1 MSVYFVTSN
10 YSFSGAKVRLFLKNA
25 SIFDFLAFWRRNHP
39 SSSYS
44 SYLYTFKTN
53 PMETTEKKLF
63 LLDAYALIYRA
74 FFAMSKNPR
83 LNSKGVNTSAVMG
96 FLNSLYEILQKEKP
110 SHIGVA
116 FDVAGTAQR
125 QAEYSEY
132 KANREKMPDDLR
144 DAIPYIIRL
153 IEGFNIPV
161 YGVEG
166 YEADDVIGTLAKKAE
181 QQGFLTYMMTPDKDF
196 GQLVTD
202 KILLYKPAKFG
213 EPAQVWGPKE
223 VCERYGIQE
232 PKQLIDILGL
242 WGDAADNI
250 PGIPGIGE
258 KTAAQLVGK
267 YGSVENLIA
276 HADELKGK
284 QKENV
289 VNFAEQGLMSKSLA
303 TINLEV
309 PVEFNEEELKA
320 KEPDVPMLMA
330 LFEELEFRTFAKR
343 FLEDYKTK
351 QSTLDGPSTLRQAQ
365 GSGTLASPS
374 LRGTKQS
381 REVTEGSQQNDLFS
395 TEATSPSGQFDLF
408 NQGDNSGLLEFSDKD
423 SAKTVAHNYQ
433 LVESDADIQALVG
446 LLSKQKQ
453 FVFDT
458 ETTNIDVYSAEL
470 VGLSFAIK
478 AHEAWYLSMPADQ
491 EECQKK
497 LELLRPLFE
506 DESILKIGQNL
517 KYDISMLA
525 QYGIS
530 VKGKLFDTML
540 AHYLLEPEQR
550 HNMDYLAEVYLNYIT
565 IPIEDLIGK
574 GRQQKTMR
582 EVPVNLVK
590 EYAAEDADITL
601 QLYEKLLPLLKENG
615 VEKLF
620 YEIEMPLVP
629 VLSRMEANGVRIDTE
644 NLLQIS
650 EAFGV
655 EIHKIEEEIY
665 NAAGM
670 PFNIASPKQLGEVLF
685 EKLRIDEKAKKTKT
699 GQYATGED
707 VLQKLSHKHPIIQ
720 LILDYRSFT
729 KLKSTYLDALP
740 ALVNPKDGLIH
751 TSYNQAVTA
760 TGRLSSNNPNLQ
772 NIPVRTEKGREIR
785 RAFVPRSPQYTL
797 LAADYSQ
804 IELRIIAHLSQDPAM
819 MADFNLGHD
828 IHAATAAKVFHVPMD
843 QVTKEQRSRAK
854 AVNFGIIYGMSAF
867 GLAERMELSR
877 SEAADIIKK
886 YFEEYA
892 GIKEYM
898 NRSIALAR
906 ERGYA
911 ETILGRRRYLRD
923 INGANSV
930 VRGFAERNAINAPI
944 QGSSADMIKI
954 AMIGIHE
961 ELERLK
967 MQSKMIL
974 QVHDEL
980 VFDAHLDELD
990 ALKAIVQDKMVNA
1003 LPLSVPVVV
1012 EMNTGANWLEAH

>member
-1 MSVYFVTSN
+1 
-10 YSFSGAKVRLFLKNA
+10 
-25 SIFDFLAFWRRNHP
+25 
-39 SSSYS
+39 
-44 SYLYTFKTN
+44 
-53 PMETTEKKLF
+53 METTEKKLF

-74 FFAMSKNPR
+74 FFAMNKNPR
-83 LNSKGVNTSAVMG
+83 MNSKGINTSAIIG

-110 SHIGVA
+110 THIGVA

-153 IEGFNIPV
+153 IEAFNIPV

-166 YEADDVIGTLAKKAE
+166 YEADDVIGTLSKKAE

-309 PVEFNEEELKA
+309 PVDFDEEELRA
-320 KEPDVPMLMA
+320 KEPDVPALMA

-343 FLEDYKTK
+343 FLEDYKGK
-351 QSTLDGPSTLRQAQ
+351 QSTLDGPST
-365 GSGTLASPS
+365 GSGTSASPS

-381 REVTEGSQQNDLFS
+381 RETAESQTPDLFS
-395 TEATSPSGQFDLF
+395 TSTPSGEFDLF
-408 NQGDNSGLLEFSDKD
+408 HQGDNSGILEFSDKD
-423 SAKTVAHNYQ
+423 SAKTVAHDYK
-433 LVESDADIQALVG
+433 LVESDADIKALVDM
-446 LLSKQKQ
+446 LSKQKQ
-453 FVFDT
+453 IVFDT

-478 AHEAWYLSMPADQ
+478 AHEAWYLSMPADR
-491 EECQKK
+491 EACQKK

-506 DESILKIGQNL
+506 DESIMKIGQNL

-525 QYGIS
+525 QYGIR
-530 VKGKLFDTML
+530 VKGPIFDTML

-550 HNMDYLAEVYLNYIT
+550 HNMDYLAEVYLNYLT

-574 GRQQKTMR
+574 GRMQKTMR
-582 EVPVNLVK
+582 EVPVELVK

-601 QLYEKLLPLLKENG
+601 QLYEKLLPMLKENG

-629 VLSRMEANGVRIDTE
+629 VLSRMEANGVKIDTE
-644 NLLQIS
+644 NLQQIS

-665 NAAGM
+665 KAAGM

-685 EKLRIDEKAKKTKT
+685 ERLRIDEKAKKTKT

-720 LILDYRSFT
+720 MILDYRSFT

-785 RAFVPRSPQYTL
+785 RAFVPRSEAYTL

-819 MADFNLGHD
+819 VNDFNLGHD

-923 INGANSV
+923 INSSNSV

-954 AMIGIHE
+954 AMIGIHQ

-990 ALKAIVQDKMVNA
+990 TLKSIVNDKMVNA
-1003 LPLSVPVVV
+1003 LPLSVPVLV
-1012 EMNTGANWLEAH
+1012 EVNTGNNWLEAH

>member
-1 MSVYFVTSN
+1 
-10 YSFSGAKVRLFLKNA
+10 
-25 SIFDFLAFWRRNHP
+25 
-39 SSSYS
+39 
-44 SYLYTFKTN
+44 
-53 PMETTEKKLF
+53 METTEKKLF

-74 FFAMSKNPR
+74 FFAMNKNPR
-83 LNSKGVNTSAVMG
+83 MTSKGLNTSAVMG
-96 FLNSLYEILQKEKP
+96 FLNSLYEILKNEKP
-110 SHIGVA
+110 THIGVA

-125 QAEYSEY
+125 QAEFADY

-144 DAIPYIIRL
+144 ESIPYIIRL
-153 IEGFNIPV
+153 IEAFNIPI

-166 YEADDVIGTLAKKAE
+166 YEADDVIGTLSKKAE
-181 QQGFLTYMMTPDKDF
+181 QQGFTTYMMTPDKDF

-202 KILLYKPAKFG
+202 KVLLYKPAKFG

-258 KTAAQLVGK
+258 KTAAQLVQK

-289 VNFAEQGLMSKSLA
+289 INFAEQGMMSKMLA

-309 PVEFNEEELKA
+309 PVEFDEEELKA
-320 KEPDVPMLMA
+320 KEPDLPALMA
-330 LFEELEFRTFAKR
+330 LFEELEFKTFAKR
-343 FLEDYKTK
+343 FLEDYKKRTGVD
-351 QSTLDGPSTLRQAQ
+351 SPLPPSER
-365 GSGTLASPS
+365 GTPAGVMSPS
-374 LRGTKQS
+374 ERGIKGESNQP
-381 REVTEGSQQNDLFS
+381 DLFS
-395 TEATSPSGQFDLF
+395 NADQFDLF
-408 NQGDNSGLLEFSDKD
+408 SQSENNGNLLDFSDKN
-423 SAKTVAHNYQ
+423 SAKTVQHDYK
-433 LVESDADIQALVG
+433 LVETDEDIKALVEQ
-446 LLSKQKQ
+446 LSKQKQ

-458 ETTNIDVYSAEL
+458 ETTNIDVYSADL
-470 VGLSFAIK
+470 VGVSFAIK
-478 AHEAWYLSMPADQ
+478 AHEAWYLPMPA
-491 EECQKK
+491 EREACQKK

-506 DESILKIGQNL
+506 DETILKIGQNL

-525 QYGIS
+525 QYGIN
-530 VKGKLFDTML
+530 VKGKMFDTML

-582 EVPVNLVK
+582 EVPVELVK

-629 VLSRMEANGVRIDTE
+629 VLSRMEANGVKIDTQ
-644 NLLQIS
+644 NLQQIS
-650 EAFGV
+650 DEFGG
-655 EIHKIEEEIY
+655 EIQKIEEEIY
-665 NAAGM
+665 ALAGT

-685 EKLRIDEKAKKTKT
+685 EKLKIDEKAKKTKT
-699 GQYATGED
+699 GQYATGEE
-707 VLQKLSHKHPIIQ
+707 VLQKLLHKHPIIQ
-720 LILDYRSFT
+720 KILDYRSFT

-772 NIPVRTEKGREIR
+772 NIPVRTSQGREIR
-785 RAFVPRSPQYTL
+785 RAFVPRSEAYTL

-819 MADFNLGHD
+819 VNDFNLGHD
-828 IHAATAAKVFHVPMD
+828 IHAATAAKVFHVPMNE
-843 QVTKEQRSRAK
+843 VTKEQRSRAK

-954 AMIGIHE
+954 AMIGIHKE
-961 ELERLK
+961 MQRLR
-967 MQSKMIL
+967 MQSKMML

-990 ALKAIVQDKMVNA
+990 TLKAIVNDKMVNA

-1012 EMNTGANWLEAH
+1012 EMNTGNNWLEAH

>member
-1 MSVYFVTSN
+1 
-10 YSFSGAKVRLFLKNA
+10 
-25 SIFDFLAFWRRNHP
+25 
-39 SSSYS
+39 
-44 SYLYTFKTN
+44 
-53 PMETTEKKLF
+53 METTEKKLF

-74 FFAMSKNPR
+74 FFAMNKNPR
-83 LNSKGVNTSAVMG
+83 INSKGLNTSAIIG
-96 FLNSLYEILQKEKP
+96 FLNSLYEILKNEKP
-110 SHIGVA
+110 THIGVA
-116 FDVAGTAQR
+116 FDVAGTEQR

-153 IEGFNIPV
+153 IEAFNIAI

-166 YEADDVIGTLAKKAE
+166 YEADDVIGTLSKKAE
-181 QQGFLTYMMTPDKDF
+181 QQGFTTYMMTPDKDF

-202 KILLYKPAKFG
+202 KVLLYKPAKFG

-258 KTAAQLVGK
+258 KTAAQLVQK

-284 QKENV
+284 QKDNV
-289 VNFAEQGLMSKSLA
+289 VNFSEQGLMSKALA

-309 PVEFNEEELKA
+309 PVEFDEEELKA
-320 KEPDVPMLMA
+320 KEPDLPALMA
-330 LFEELEFRTFAKR
+330 LFEELEFKTFAKR
-343 FLEDYKTK
+343 FLEDYKGK
-351 QSTLDGPSTLRQAQ
+351 HVVDSPL
-365 GSGTLASPS
+365 SPS
-374 LRGTKQS
+374 ERGKPAGVIS
-381 REVTEGSQQNDLFS
+381 PSQRGIKGESESPNLFS
-395 TEATSPSGQFDLF
+395 NPAQFDLF
-408 NQGDNSGLLEFSDKD
+408 GQSEEQGNLLDFSDKN
-423 SAKTVAHNYQ
+423 SSKTVAHDYK
-433 LVESDADIQALVG
+433 LVETDADIKALVE
-446 LLSKQKQ
+446 LLKSQKR

-458 ETTNIDVYSAEL
+458 ETTNVDVYSADL
-470 VGLSFAIK
+470 VGVSFAIK
-478 AHEAWYLSMPADQ
+478 PHEAWYLPMPAER
-491 EECQKK
+491 EECQGK

-525 QYGIS
+525 QYGIN
-530 VKGKLFDTML
+530 VRGELFDTML
-540 AHYLLEPEQR
+540 AHYLIEPEQR
-550 HNMDYLAEVYLNYIT
+550 HNMDYLAEVYLNYVT
-565 IPIEDLIGK
+565 IPIEELIGK
-574 GRQQKTMR
+574 GRQQKNMR
-582 EVPVNLVK
+582 QVPVEQVK

-601 QLYEKLLPLLKENG
+601 QLYEKLLPLLKGNG

-620 YEIEMPLVP
+620 YDIEMPLVP
-629 VLSRMEANGVRIDTE
+629 VLSRMEANGVRIDTG
-644 NLLQIS
+644 NLRQIS
-650 EAFGV
+650 EEFGG
-655 EIHKIEEEIY
+655 EIRKIEEKIY
-665 NAAGM
+665 ELAGT
-670 PFNIASPKQLGEVLF
+670 PFNIASPKQLGEILF
-685 EKLRIDEKAKKTKT
+685 ERLKIDEKAKKTKT
-699 GQYATGED
+699 GQYATSED
-707 VLQKLSHKHPIIQ
+707 VLQKLSHKHAIIPQ
-720 LILDYRSFT
+720 ILDYRSLS

-740 ALVNPKDGLIH
+740 ALVNSKDGLIH

-772 NIPVRTEKGREIR
+772 NIPVRTEQGREIR
-785 RAFVPRSPQYTL
+785 RAFVPRSSEYTL

-804 IELRIIAHLSQDPAM
+804 IELRIIAHLSQDPVM
-819 MADFNLGHD
+819 VSDFNLGHD
-828 IHAATAAKVFHVPMD
+828 IHAATAAKVFHVPMNE
-843 QVTKEQRSRAK
+843 VTKEQRSRAK

-877 SEAADIIKK
+877 SEAAGIIKK

-898 NRSIALAR
+898 NRSIELAR

-923 INGANSV
+923 INSTNSV

-961 ELERLK
+961 EMERLK

-990 ALKAIVQDKMVNA
+990 ALKAIVNEKMVNA

-1012 EMNTGANWLEAH
+1012 EMNTGANWLAAH

>member
-1 MSVYFVTSN
+1 
-10 YSFSGAKVRLFLKNA
+10 
-25 SIFDFLAFWRRNHP
+25 
-39 SSSYS
+39 
-44 SYLYTFKTN
+44 
-53 PMETTEKKLF
+53 MEKQEKKLF

-74 FFAMSKNPR
+74 FFALNKNPR
-83 LNSKGVNTSAVMG
+83 INSKGVNTSAVMG

-110 SHIGVA
+110 THIGVA

-144 DAIPYIIRL
+144 EAIPYIIRL
-153 IEGFNIPV
+153 IEAFNIAI

-166 YEADDVIGTLAKKAE
+166 YEADDVIGTMSKKAE

-202 KILLYKPAKFG
+202 RVLLYKPAKFG

-258 KTAAQLVGK
+258 KTAAALVGK
-267 YGSVENLIA
+267 YGSVENIIA

-289 VNFAEQGLMSKSLA
+289 INFAEQGLMSKALA

-309 PVEFNEEELKA
+309 PVEFDEEELKA
-320 KEPDVPMLMA
+320 KEPDVPALMA
-330 LFEELEFRTFAKR
+330 LFEELEFKTFAKR

-351 QSTLDGPSTLRQAQ
+351 QSTLDGPST
-365 GSGTLASPS
+365 GSGTSLS

-381 REVTEGSQQNDLFS
+381 MEMSEGSQQPNLFS
-395 TEATSPSGQFDLF
+395 SNETFDLF
-408 NQGDNSGLLEFSDKD
+408 HQGDNSGILEFSDKD
-423 SAKTVAHNYQ
+423 SAKTMPHDYK
-433 LVESDADIQALVG
+433 LVETEADIQALAE
-446 LLSKQKQ
+446 LLSKENQ

-478 AHEAWYLSMPADQ
+478 AHEAWYLPMPADRD
-491 EECQKK
+491 ECQKR

-506 DESILKIGQNL
+506 DESITKIGQNL
-517 KYDISMLA
+517 KYDISMLS
-525 QYGIS
+525 QYGIK
-530 VKGKLFDTML
+530 VKGRLFDTML

-550 HNMDYLAEVYLNYIT
+550 HNMDYLAEAYLDYIT

-574 GRQQKTMR
+574 GRQQRSMR
-582 EVPVNLVK
+582 EVPVEQVK

-601 QLYEKLLPLLKENG
+601 QLYEKLSPMLKENG
-615 VEKLF
+615 MEKLF
-620 YEIEMPLVP
+620 YDIEMPLVP

-644 NLLQIS
+644 NLKQIS
-650 EAFGV
+650 DEFGRQIQQV
-655 EIHKIEEEIY
+655 EEKIYE
-665 NAAGM
+665 AAGM

-720 LILDYRSFT
+720 MILDYRSFT

-772 NIPVRTEKGREIR
+772 NIPVRTAQGREIR
-785 RAFVPRSPQYTL
+785 KAFVPRSEHYTL

-819 MADFNLGHD
+819 VADFNLGHD

-923 INGANSV
+923 INGSNSV

-954 AMIGIHE
+954 AMIGIHKE
-961 ELERLK
+961 MERLQ

-990 ALKAIVQDKMVNA
+990 TLKAIVNDKMVNA
-1003 LPLSVPVVV
+1003 LPLSVPVIV

>member
-1 MSVYFVTSN
+1 
-10 YSFSGAKVRLFLKNA
+10 
-25 SIFDFLAFWRRNHP
+25 
-39 SSSYS
+39 
-44 SYLYTFKTN
+44 
-53 PMETTEKKLF
+53 METTEKKLF

-74 FFAMSKNPR
+74 FFAMNKNPR
-83 LNSKGVNTSAVMG
+83 MTSKGLNTSAVMG
-96 FLNSLYEILQKEKP
+96 FLNSLYEILKNEKP
-110 SHIGVA
+110 THIGVA

-144 DAIPYIIRL
+144 ESIPYIIRL
-153 IEGFNIPV
+153 IEAFNIPI

-166 YEADDVIGTLAKKAE
+166 YEADDVIGTLSKKAE
-181 QQGFLTYMMTPDKDF
+181 QQGFTTYMMTPDKDF

-202 KILLYKPAKFG
+202 KVLLYKPAKFG

-223 VCERYGIQE
+223 VCERYGISE

-258 KTAAQLVGK
+258 KTAAQLVQK

-289 VNFAEQGLMSKSLA
+289 INFAEQGMMSKMLA

-309 PVEFNEEELKA
+309 PVEFDEEELKA
-320 KEPDVPMLMA
+320 KEPDLPALMA
-330 LFEELEFRTFAKR
+330 LFEELEFKTFAKR
-343 FLEDYKTK
+343 FLEDYKGK
-351 QSTLDGPSTLRQAQ
+351 QSTLDGPST
-365 GSGTLASPS
+365 GSGTSASPS

-381 REVTEGSQQNDLFS
+381 RETAESQTPDLFS
-395 TEATSPSGQFDLF
+395 TSTPSGEFDLF
-408 NQGDNSGLLEFSDKD
+408 HQNDNSGLLEFSDKD
-423 SAKTVAHNYQ
+423 SAKTVAHDYK
-433 LVESDADIQALVG
+433 LVETEADIKVLVE
-446 LLSKQKQ
+446 LLKSQKQ
-453 FVFDT
+453 FIFDT
-458 ETTNIDVYSAEL
+458 ETTNVDVYSADL
-470 VGLSFAIK
+470 VGVSFAIK
-478 AHEAWYLSMPADQ
+478 AHEAWYLPMPT
-491 EECQKK
+491 EREKCQKK

-506 DESILKIGQNL
+506 DETILKIGQNL

-525 QYGIS
+525 QYGIN
-530 VKGKLFDTML
+530 VKGKMFDTML

-582 EVPVNLVK
+582 EVPIELAK

-629 VLSRMEANGVRIDTE
+629 VLSRMEANGVKIDTE
-644 NLLQIS
+644 NLQQIS
-650 EAFGV
+650 EEFGG
-655 EIHKIEEEIY
+655 EIRKIEEEIY
-665 NAAGM
+665 TLAGT

-685 EKLRIDEKAKKTKT
+685 EKLKIDEKAKKTKT
-699 GQYATGED
+699 GQYATGEE
-707 VLQKLSHKHPIIQ
+707 VLQKLLHKHDIIP

-772 NIPVRTEKGREIR
+772 NIPVRTAQGREIR
-785 RAFVPRSPQYTL
+785 RAFVPRSQQYTL

-819 MADFNLGHD
+819 VNDFNLGHD
-828 IHAATAAKVFHVPMD
+828 IHAATAAKVFHVPMNE
-843 QVTKEQRSRAK
+843 VTKEQRSRAK

-954 AMIGIHE
+954 AMIGIHKE
-961 ELERLK
+961 MQRLK
-967 MQSKMIL
+967 MQSKMML

-990 ALKAIVQDKMVNA
+990 ALKAIVNDKMVNA

-1012 EMNTGANWLEAH
+1012 EMNTGNNWLEAH

>member
-1 MSVYFVTSN
+1 
-10 YSFSGAKVRLFLKNA
+10 
-25 SIFDFLAFWRRNHP
+25 
-39 SSSYS
+39 
-44 SYLYTFKTN
+44 
-53 PMETTEKKLF
+53 METPTKKLF

-74 FFAMSKNPR
+74 FFALNKNPR
-83 LNSKGVNTSAVMG
+83 INSKGLNTSAVMG
-96 FLNSLYEILQKEKP
+96 FLNSLYEILKNERLT
-110 SHIGVA
+110 HIGVA
-116 FDVAGTAQR
+116 FDVAGTEQR
-125 QAEYSEY
+125 QAEYSDY

-144 DAIPYIIRL
+144 ESIPYIIRL
-153 IEGFNIPV
+153 IEAFNIPI

-166 YEADDVIGTLAKKAE
+166 YEADDVIGTLSKKAE
-181 QQGFLTYMMTPDKDF
+181 KQGFTTYMMTPDKDF

-202 KILLYKPAKFG
+202 KVLLYKPAKFG

-223 VCERYGIQE
+223 VCERYGIKE

-258 KTAAQLVGK
+258 KTAAQLVGQ

-289 VNFAEQGLMSKSLA
+289 LNFAEQGLMSKMLA

-309 PVEFNEEELKA
+309 PVEFDEEELRA
-320 KEPDVPMLMA
+320 KEPDLPALMA
-330 LFEELEFRTFAKR
+330 LFEELEFKTFAKR
-343 FLEDYKTK
+343 FLDDYKKTHEG
-351 QSTLDGPSTLRQAQ
+351 SSALIASEARQAK
-365 GSGTLASPS
+365 GT
-374 LRGTKQS
+374 
-381 REVTEGSQQNDLFS
+381 GSQAPDLFS
-395 TEATSPSGQFDLF
+395 NADQFDLF
-408 NQGDNSGLLEFSDKD
+408 NQSENEGILLNFSDKD
-423 SAKTVAHNYQ
+423 SAKTIPHDYK
-433 LVESDADIQALVG
+433 LVETEADIKALVE
-446 LLSKQKQ
+446 LLSKQTQ

-458 ETTNIDVYSAEL
+458 ETTNIDVYSADL

-478 AHEAWYLSMPADQ
+478 AHEAWYLPMSANH

-497 LELLRPLFE
+497 LILLKNLFE
-506 DESILKIGQNL
+506 DEGILKIGQNL

-525 QYGIS
+525 QYGIN

-550 HNMDYLAEVYLNYIT
+550 HNMDYLAEVYLNYLT

-582 EVPVNLVK
+582 EVPLEQVK

-601 QLYEKLLPLLKENG
+601 QLYEKLMPLLKENG
-615 VEKLF
+615 MEKLF

-629 VLSRMEANGVRIDTE
+629 VLSRMEANGVKIDTR
-644 NLLQIS
+644 NLQQIS
-650 EAFGV
+650 EEFGG
-655 EIHKIEEEIY
+655 EIRKIEEEIY
-665 NAAGM
+665 ALAGTS
-670 PFNIASPKQLGEVLF
+670 FNIASPKQLGEILF
-685 EKLRIDEKAKKTKT
+685 ERLKIDEKAKKTKT
-699 GQYATGED
+699 GQYATGEE

-720 LILDYRSFT
+720 KILDYRSLT

-740 ALVNPKDGLIH
+740 ALVNPKDELIH

-772 NIPVRTEKGREIR
+772 NIPVRTAQGREIR

-819 MADFNLGHD
+819 VADFNLGHD
-828 IHAATAAKVFHVPMD
+828 IHAATAAKVFHVPMNE
-843 QVTKEQRSRAK
+843 VTKEQRSRAK

-923 INGANSV
+923 INSANSV

-961 ELERLK
+961 EMQRLK
-967 MQSKMIL
+967 MQSKMML

-980 VFDAHLDELD
+980 VFDAHLDELND
-990 ALKAIVQDKMVNA
+990 LKAIVQDKMVNA

-1012 EMNTGANWLEAH
+1012 EMNTGNNWLEAH

>member
-1 MSVYFVTSN
+1 
-10 YSFSGAKVRLFLKNA
+10 
-25 SIFDFLAFWRRNHP
+25 
-39 SSSYS
+39 
-44 SYLYTFKTN
+44 
-53 PMETTEKKLF
+53 METTEKKLF

-74 FFAMSKNPR
+74 FFALSKNPR
-83 LNSKGVNTSAVMG
+83 MNSKGVNTSAIMG

-110 SHIGVA
+110 THIGVA

-144 DAIPYIIRL
+144 DSIPYIIRL
-153 IEGFNIPV
+153 IEAFNIPV

-166 YEADDVIGTLAKKAE
+166 YEADDVIGTLSKKAE
-181 QQGFLTYMMTPDKDF
+181 QQGFTTYMMTPDKDF

-202 KILLYKPAKFG
+202 NILLYKPAKFG

-223 VCERYGIQE
+223 VCERYGIKE

-242 WGDAADNI
+242 WGDASDNI

-258 KTAAQLVGK
+258 KTAAALVGQ

-289 VNFAEQGLMSKSLA
+289 TNFAEQGLMSKSLA

-309 PVEFNEEELKA
+309 PVEFKEEELKA
-320 KEPDVPMLMA
+320 KEPDVPALMA
-330 LFEELEFRTFAKR
+330 LFEELEFKTFAKR
-343 FLEDYKTK
+343 FLEDYKGK
-351 QSTLDGPSTLRQAQ
+351 PSTLGGPSTLRQAQ
-365 GSGTLASPS
+365 GPQGSGTLASTS

-381 REVTEGSQQNDLFS
+381 REAVESHGSDLFPAS
-395 TEATSPSGQFDLF
+395 TPSGQFDLF
-408 NQGDNSGLLEFSDKD
+408 NQVDNSGLLEFSDKD

-433 LVESDADIQALVG
+433 LVESDADIKALVA
-446 LLSKQKQ
+446 LLSQHQQ

-470 VGLSFAIK
+470 VGISFAIK
-478 AHEAWYLSMPADQ
+478 AHEAWYLSMPADR
-491 EECQKK
+491 EGCQKK

-506 DESILKIGQNL
+506 NESILKIGQNL

-550 HNMDYLAEVYLNYIT
+550 HNMDYLAEVYLNYLT

-582 EVPVNLVK
+582 EVPVELVK

-629 VLSRMEANGVRIDTE
+629 VLSRMEANGVKIDTE
-644 NLLQIS
+644 NLQQIS

-655 EIHKIEEEIY
+655 EIRKIEEEIY
-665 NAAGM
+665 KAAGM

-685 EKLRIDEKAKKTKT
+685 ERLRIDEKAKKTKT

-720 LILDYRSFT
+720 MILDYRSLT

-785 RAFVPRSPQYTL
+785 RAFVPRSPQFTL

-819 MADFNLGHD
+819 VNDFNLGHD
-828 IHAATAAKVFHVPMD
+828 IHAATAAKVFHVPME

-877 SEAADIIKK
+877 SEAANIIKK

-923 INGANSV
+923 INSANSV

-954 AMIGIHE
+954 AMIGIHQ

-967 MQSKMIL
+967 MQSKMIM

-990 ALKAIVQDKMVNA
+990 TLKSIVQDKMVNA
-1003 LPLSVPVVV
+1003 LPLSVPVIV
-1012 EMNTGANWLEAH
+1012 EMNTGDNWLEAH

>member
-1 MSVYFVTSN
+1 
-10 YSFSGAKVRLFLKNA
+10 
-25 SIFDFLAFWRRNHP
+25 
-39 SSSYS
+39 
-44 SYLYTFKTN
+44 
-53 PMETTEKKLF
+53 METSDKKLF

-166 YEADDVIGTLAKKAE
+166 YEADDVIGTLSKKAE
-181 QQGFLTYMMTPDKDF
+181 RQGFTTYMMTPDKDF

-202 KILLYKPAKFG
+202 KVLLYKPAKFG

-223 VCERYGIQE
+223 VCERYGIRE

-258 KTAAQLVGK
+258 KTAAMLVGK

-289 VNFAEQGLMSKSLA
+289 IEFAEQGLMSKALA

-320 KEPDVPMLMA
+320 KEPDVPTLMA
-330 LFEELEFRTFAKR
+330 LFEELEFKTFAKR
-343 FLEDYKTK
+343 FLEDYKKTH
-351 QSTLDGPSTLRQAQ
+351 SGEASLDCFVPRNDERT
-365 GSGTLASPS
+365 
-374 LRGTKQS
+374 
-381 REVTEGSQQNDLFS
+381 TESKTPDLFS
-395 TEATSPSGQFDLF
+395 AEAPSPSGQFDLF

-423 SAKTVAHNYQ
+423 SAKTVKHDYK
-433 LVESDADIQALVG
+433 LVETDTDIKALVE
-446 LLSKQKQ
+446 LLSKQKF

-470 VGLSFAIK
+470 VGVSFAIK
-478 AHEAWYLSMPADQ
+478 AHEAWYLPMPADQ
-491 EECQKK
+491 EECRKK

-506 DESILKIGQNL
+506 DENILKIGQNL

-525 QYGIS
+525 QYGIG
-530 VKGKLFDTML
+530 VRGKLFDTML
-540 AHYLLEPEQR
+540 AHYLIEPEQR

-582 EVPVNLVK
+582 EVPINLVK

-644 NLLQIS
+644 NLQQIS
-650 EAFGV
+650 EEFGG
-655 EIHKIEEEIY
+655 EIHKIEEQIY
-665 NAAGM
+665 ELAGA

-685 EKLRIDEKAKKTKT
+685 ERLKIDEKAKKTKT

-720 LILDYRSFT
+720 KILDYRSLT

-772 NIPVRTEKGREIR
+772 NIPVRTEKGREVR
-785 RAFVPRSPQYTL
+785 RAFVPRSEAYTL

-819 MADFNLGHD
+819 VADFNLGHD
-828 IHAATAAKVFHVPMD
+828 IHAATAAKVFHVPME

-898 NRSIALAR
+898 NRSIALAK

-923 INGANSV
+923 INSANSV

-954 AMIGIHE
+954 AMIGIHQE
-961 ELERLK
+961 MERQK

-974 QVHDEL
+974 HVHDEL

-990 ALKAIVQDKMVNA
+990 TLKAIVNDKMVNA

-1012 EMNTGANWLEAH
+1012 EMNTGTNWLEAH

>member
-1 MSVYFVTSN
+1 M
-10 YSFSGAKVRLFLKNA
+10 
-25 SIFDFLAFWRRNHP
+25 
-39 SSSYS
+39 
-44 SYLYTFKTN
+44 
-53 PMETTEKKLF
+53 EKKLF

-74 FFAMSKNPR
+74 FFAMNKNPR
-83 LNSKGVNTSAVMG
+83 MTSKGLNTSAVMG

-144 DAIPYIIRL
+144 EAIPYIIRL
-153 IEGFNIPV
+153 IEAFNIPM

-166 YEADDVIGTLAKKAE
+166 YEADDVIGTLSKKAE
-181 QQGFLTYMMTPDKDF
+181 QQGFITYMMTPDKDF

-202 KILLYKPAKFG
+202 KVLLYKPAKFG
-213 EPAQVWGPKE
+213 EPAQIWGPKE
-223 VCERYGIQE
+223 VCERYGISD

-258 KTAAQLVGK
+258 KTAALLISK

-289 VNFAEQGLMSKSLA
+289 INFAEQGLMSKSLA

-309 PVEFNEEELKA
+309 PVEFNEEELRA
-320 KEPDVPMLMA
+320 KEPDVPALMA

-343 FLEDYKTK
+343 FLEDYKKTH
-351 QSTLDGPSTLRQAQ
+351 SGVTSLDCFVPRNDERT
-365 GSGTLASPS
+365 
-374 LRGTKQS
+374 
-381 REVTEGSQQNDLFS
+381 TESKAPDLFS
-395 TEATSPSGQFDLF
+395 TEAPSPSGQFDLF

-423 SAKTVAHNYQ
+423 SAKTMEHDYQ
-433 LVESDADIQALVG
+433 LVETEEEIKALVE

-470 VGLSFAIK
+470 VGISFAIK
-478 AHEAWYLSMPADQ
+478 AHEAWYLPMPAHR
-491 EECQKK
+491 EACQKK

-530 VKGKLFDTML
+530 VRGKMFDTML

-582 EVPVNLVK
+582 EVPVELVK

-629 VLSRMEANGVRIDTE
+629 VLSRMEANGVKIDTQ
-644 NLLQIS
+644 NLQQIS
-650 EAFGV
+650 EEFGG
-655 EIHKIEEEIY
+655 EIRKIEEQIY
-665 NAAGM
+665 ELAGA
-670 PFNIASPKQLGEVLF
+670 PFNIASPKQLGEILF
-685 EKLRIDEKAKKTKT
+685 ERLKIDEKAKKTKT

-707 VLQKLSHKHPIIQ
+707 VLQKLAHKHPIIN
-720 LILDYRSFT
+720 LILDYRSLT

-785 RAFVPRSPQYTL
+785 RAFVPRSPEYTL

-819 MADFNLGHD
+819 VADFNLGQD
-828 IHAATAAKVFHVPMD
+828 IHAATAAKVFHVPME

-923 INGANSV
+923 INGSNSV

-954 AMIGIHE
+954 AMIGIHQE
-961 ELERLK
+961 MERLK

-990 ALKAIVQDKMVNA
+990 TLKSIVNDKMVNA
-1003 LPLSVPVVV
+1003 LPLSVPVIV

>member
-1 MSVYFVTSN
+1 
-10 YSFSGAKVRLFLKNA
+10 
-25 SIFDFLAFWRRNHP
+25 
-39 SSSYS
+39 
-44 SYLYTFKTN
+44 
-53 PMETTEKKLF
+53 METTEKKLF

-74 FFAMSKNPR
+74 FFAMNKNPR
-83 LNSKGVNTSAVMG
+83 MTSKGLNTSAVMG
-96 FLNSLYEILQKEKP
+96 FLNSLYEILKNEKP
-110 SHIGVA
+110 THIGVA

-144 DAIPYIIRL
+144 ESIPYIIRL
-153 IEGFNIPV
+153 IEAFNIPI

-166 YEADDVIGTLAKKAE
+166 YEADDVIGTLSKKAE
-181 QQGFLTYMMTPDKDF
+181 KEGFTTYMMTPDKDF

-202 KILLYKPAKFG
+202 KVLLYKPAKFG

-223 VCERYGIQE
+223 VCERYGIQD

-258 KTAAQLVGK
+258 KTAAQLVQK

-289 VNFAEQGLMSKSLA
+289 INFAEQGMMSKMLA

-309 PVEFNEEELKA
+309 PVEFDEEELRA
-320 KEPDVPMLMA
+320 KEPDLPALMA
-330 LFEELEFRTFAKR
+330 LFEELEFKTFAKR
-343 FLEDYKTK
+343 FLDDYKKTHGTVPTIEIPAAK
-351 QSTLDGPSTLRQAQ
+351 PST
-365 GSGTLASPS
+365 P
-374 LRGTKQS
+374 
-381 REVTEGSQQNDLFS
+381 DLFS
-395 TEATSPSGQFDLF
+395 SEMPSTSGQIDLF
-408 NQGDNSGLLEFSDKD
+408 GQKDSGLLEFSDKN
-423 SAKTVAHNYQ
+423 SAKTVQHDYK
-433 LVESDADIQALVG
+433 LVETEADIKALVEH
-446 LLSKQKQ
+446 LKSQKQ
-453 FVFDT
+453 FIFDT
-458 ETTNIDVYSAEL
+458 ETTNVDVYSADL
-470 VGLSFAIK
+470 VGVSFAIK
-478 AHEAWYLSMPADQ
+478 AHEAWYLPMPAER

-506 DESILKIGQNL
+506 DESILIIGQNL

-525 QYGIS
+525 QYGIN
-530 VKGKLFDTML
+530 VKGKMFDTML

-574 GRQQKTMR
+574 GRLQKNMR
-582 EVPVNLVK
+582 EVPIDLVK

-629 VLSRMEANGVRIDTE
+629 VLSRMEANGVRIDTQ
-644 NLLQIS
+644 NLQQIS
-650 EAFGV
+650 DEFGG
-655 EIHKIEEEIY
+655 EIRKIEEEIY
-665 NAAGM
+665 TLAGT

-685 EKLRIDEKAKKTKT
+685 EKLKIDEKAKKTKT
-699 GQYATGED
+699 GQYATGEE
-707 VLQKLSHKHPIIQ
+707 VLQKLLHKHPIIQ
-720 LILDYRSFT
+720 KILDYRSFT

-785 RAFVPRSPQYTL
+785 RAFVPRSQQYTL

-819 MADFNLGHD
+819 VADFNLGHD
-828 IHAATAAKVFHVPMD
+828 IHAATAAKVFHVPMNE
-843 QVTKEQRSRAK
+843 VTKEQRSRAK

-954 AMIGIHE
+954 AMIGIHKE
-961 ELERLK
+961 MQRLK
-967 MQSKMIL
+967 MQSKMML

-990 ALKAIVQDKMVNA
+990 ALKAIVNDKMVNA

-1012 EMNTGANWLEAH
+1012 EMNTGNNWLEAH

>member
-1 MSVYFVTSN
+1 MSAKLTKKRSNSLETSYF
-10 YSFSGAKVRLFLKNA
+10 YPLK
-25 SIFDFLAFWRRNHP
+25 RNI
-39 SSSYS
+39 
-44 SYLYTFKTN
+44 
-53 PMETTEKKLF
+53 METTAKKLF

-83 LNSKGVNTSAVMG
+83 MNSKGLNTSAVMG

-110 SHIGVA
+110 THIGVA

-144 DAIPYIIRL
+144 DSIPYIIRL
-153 IEGFNIPV
+153 IEAFNIPV

-166 YEADDVIGTLAKKAE
+166 YEADDVIGTLSKKAE
-181 QQGFLTYMMTPDKDF
+181 QQGFITYMMTPDKDF

-202 KILLYKPAKFG
+202 KVLLYKPAKFG

-223 VCERYGIQE
+223 VCERYGIKE

-258 KTAAQLVGK
+258 KTASQLVGQ

-276 HADELKGK
+276 HTDELKGK
-284 QKENV
+284 LKENV
-289 VNFAEQGLMSKSLA
+289 INYAEQGLLSKALA

-320 KEPDVPMLMA
+320 KEPDVPALMA

-343 FLEDYKTK
+343 FLEDYNKSHTSAPPIK
-351 QSTLDGPSTLRQAQ
+351 APEPKPST
-365 GSGTLASPS
+365 P
-374 LRGTKQS
+374 
-381 REVTEGSQQNDLFS
+381 DLFS
-395 TEATSPSGQFDLF
+395 SETPSTTGQFDLF
-408 NQGDNSGLLEFSDKD
+408 GQSESGLLDFSDKA
-423 SAKTVAHNYQ
+423 SAKTVPHDYK
-433 LVESDADIQALVG
+433 LVETEDGVKALVE
-446 LLSKQKQ
+446 LLSKQRQ

-458 ETTNIDVYSAEL
+458 ETTNIDVYSADL
-470 VGLSFAIK
+470 VGVSFAIK
-478 AHEAWYLSMPADQ
+478 AHEAWYLPMPAER
-491 EECQKK
+491 EECQKR

-506 DESILKIGQNL
+506 DDSILKIGQNL

-530 VKGKLFDTML
+530 VKGKMFDTML

-582 EVPVNLVK
+582 EVPIDLVK

-601 QLYEKLLPLLKENG
+601 QLYEKLMPLLKENG

-629 VLSRMEANGVRIDTE
+629 VLSRMEANGVKIDTE
-644 NLLQIS
+644 NLKQIS
-650 EAFGV
+650 EEFGK
-655 EIHKIEEEIY
+655 EIHRIEEKIY
-665 NAAGM
+665 ELAGT
-670 PFNIASPKQLGEVLF
+670 PFNIASPKQLGEILF
-685 EKLRIDEKAKKTKT
+685 ERLKIDEKAKKTKT
-699 GQYATGED
+699 GQYATGEE
-707 VLQKLSHKHPIIQ
+707 VLQKLAHKHAIIN
-720 LILDYRSFT
+720 LILDYRSLT

-772 NIPVRTEKGREIR
+772 NIPVRTEQGREIR
-785 RAFVPRSPQYTL
+785 KAFVPRSEEYTL

-819 MADFNLGHD
+819 VSDFNLGHD
-828 IHAATAAKVFHVPMD
+828 IHAATAAKVFHVAMD

-923 INGANSV
+923 INSANSV

-961 ELERLK
+961 ELQRLK
-967 MQSKMIL
+967 MQSKMML

-990 ALKAIVQDKMVNA
+990 TLKAIVHDKMVNA
-1003 LPLSVPVVV
+1003 LPLSVPVMV

>member
-1 MSVYFVTSN
+1 
-10 YSFSGAKVRLFLKNA
+10 
-25 SIFDFLAFWRRNHP
+25 
-39 SSSYS
+39 
-44 SYLYTFKTN
+44 
-53 PMETTEKKLF
+53 METSEKKLF

-74 FFAMSKNPR
+74 FFALNKNPR
-83 LNSKGVNTSAVMG
+83 MNSKGVNTSAVMG
-96 FLNSLYEILQKEKP
+96 FLNSLYEILKNEKP
-110 SHIGVA
+110 THIGVA

-144 DAIPYIIRL
+144 ESIPFIIKL
-153 IEGFNIPV
+153 VEAFNIPI

-166 YEADDVIGTLAKKAE
+166 YEADDVIGTLSKIAE
-181 QQGFLTYMMTPDKDF
+181 QHDFTTYMMTPDKDF
-196 GQLVTD
+196 GQLVTE
-202 KILLYKPAKFG
+202 KTLLYKPAKFG
-213 EPAQVWGPKE
+213 EPAQIWGPKE
-223 VCERYGIQE
+223 VCERYGIQH

-242 WGDAADNI
+242 WGDTADNI

-258 KTAAQLVGK
+258 KTAALLIGK

-276 HADELKGK
+276 HADELSGK

-289 VNFAEQGLMSKSLA
+289 VKFADQGLMSKMLA

-309 PVEFNEEELKA
+309 PVNFDEEELKA
-320 KEPDVPMLMA
+320 KEPDLPALMA
-330 LFEELEFRTFAKR
+330 LFEKLEFKTFAKR
-343 FLEDYKTK
+343 FLDDYKKTHDCVPTVDSPVDK
-351 QSTLDGPSTLRQAQ
+351 TTAPDLLSAPSGEL
-365 GSGTLASPS
+365 
-374 LRGTKQS
+374 
-381 REVTEGSQQNDLFS
+381 DLFR
-395 TEATSPSGQFDLF
+395 
-408 NQGDNSGLLEFSDKD
+408 QGGGDGLLDFTDKD
-423 SAKTVAHNYQ
+423 SAKTVKHNYMLVKTEADIKA
-433 LVESDADIQALVG
+433 LVE
-446 LLSKQKQ
+446 LLAQQSQ

-458 ETTNIDVYSAEL
+458 ETTDIDVYSAEL
-470 VGLSFAIK
+470 VGISLAIK
-478 AHEAWYLSMPADQ
+478 AHEAWYLPMPA
-491 EECQKK
+491 EREACQKR

-506 DESILKIGQNL
+506 NENILKIGQNL
-517 KYDISMLA
+517 KYDISMLE
-525 QYGIS
+525 QYDVS

-582 EVPVNLVK
+582 EVPVESVK

-601 QLYEKLLPLLKENG
+601 QLYGKLLPMLKENG

-620 YEIEMPLVP
+620 YDIEMPLVP
-629 VLSRMEANGVRIDTE
+629 VLSRMEANGVKIDTQ
-644 NLLQIS
+644 NLQLIS
-650 EAFGV
+650 EAFGGEV
-655 EIHKIEEEIY
+655 KKIEEQIY
-665 NAAGM
+665 EQAGM
-670 PFNIASPKQLGEVLF
+670 TFNIASPKQLGEILF
-685 EKLRIDEKAKKTKT
+685 EKLKIDEKAKKTKT

-707 VLQKLSHKHPIIQ
+707 VLQKLVHKHPIIK

-785 RAFVPRSPQYTL
+785 RAFVPRNEQYTL

-804 IELRIIAHLSQDPAM
+804 IELRIIAHLSGDPAM
-819 MADFNLGHD
+819 VNDFNLGHD
-828 IHAATAAKVFHVPMD
+828 IHTATAAKVFHVPME

-867 GLAERMELSR
+867 GLAERMEISR

-898 NRSIALAR
+898 NRSITLAK

-911 ETILGRRRYLRD
+911 ETILGRRRYLHD

-944 QGSSADMIKI
+944 QGRSADMIKI
-954 AMIGIHE
+954 AMIGIHQ

-967 MQSKMIL
+967 MQSKMML

-980 VFDAHLDELD
+980 VFDAHLDELND
-990 ALKAIVQDKMVNA
+990 LRAIVNDKMVNA
-1003 LPLSVPVVV
+1003 LPLSVPVIV

>member
-1 MSVYFVTSN
+1 
-10 YSFSGAKVRLFLKNA
+10 
-25 SIFDFLAFWRRNHP
+25 
-39 SSSYS
+39 
-44 SYLYTFKTN
+44 
-53 PMETTEKKLF
+53 METTEKRLF

-153 IEGFNIPV
+153 IEAFNIPV

-309 PVEFNEEELKA
+309 PVDFDEEELKA
-320 KEPDVPMLMA
+320 KEPDVPALMA

-343 FLEDYKTK
+343 FLEDYKGK
-351 QSTLDGPSTLRQAQ
+351 QGVDSPLPPSQ
-365 GSGTLASPS
+365 
-374 LRGTKQS
+374 RGTGQPTRAS
-381 REVTEGSQQNDLFS
+381 GGSQQPDLFS
-395 TEATSPSGQFDLF
+395 SNETFDLF
-408 NQGDNSGLLEFSDKD
+408 HQGGEGETDLLEFSDKD
-423 SAKTVAHNYQ
+423 SAKTVQHDYK
-433 LVESDADIQALVG
+433 LVETEENIKALVE
-446 LLSKQKQ
+446 LLAKQKQ

-478 AHEAWYLSMPADQ
+478 AHEAWYLSMPA
-491 EECQKK
+491 EREACQKK

-525 QYGIS
+525 EYGIS
-530 VKGKLFDTML
+530 VKGPIFDTML
-540 AHYLLEPEQR
+540 AHYLLEPE
-550 HNMDYLAEVYLNYIT
+550 T
-565 IPIEDLIGK
+565 
-574 GRQQKTMR
+574 
-582 EVPVNLVK
+582 
-590 EYAAEDADITL
+590 
-601 QLYEKLLPLLKENG
+601 
-615 VEKLF
+615 
-620 YEIEMPLVP
+620 
-629 VLSRMEANGVRIDTE
+629 
-644 NLLQIS
+644 
-650 EAFGV
+650 
-655 EIHKIEEEIY
+655 
-665 NAAGM
+665 
-670 PFNIASPKQLGEVLF
+670 
-685 EKLRIDEKAKKTKT
+685 
-699 GQYATGED
+699 
-707 VLQKLSHKHPIIQ
+707 
-720 LILDYRSFT
+720 
-729 KLKSTYLDALP
+729 
-740 ALVNPKDGLIH
+740 
-751 TSYNQAVTA
+751 TS
-760 TGRLSSNNPNLQ
+760 
-772 NIPVRTEKGREIR
+772 
-785 RAFVPRSPQYTL
+785 PRSTSTTSPSPSKTSL
-797 LAADYSQ
+797 
-804 IELRIIAHLSQDPAM
+804 
-819 MADFNLGHD
+819 
-828 IHAATAAKVFHVPMD
+828 
-843 QVTKEQRSRAK
+843 AK
-854 AVNFGIIYGMSAF
+854 AVSK
-867 GLAERMELSR
+867 RPC
-877 SEAADIIKK
+877 
-886 YFEEYA
+886 
-892 GIKEYM
+892 
-898 NRSIALAR
+898 AR
-906 ERGYA
+906 F
-911 ETILGRRRYLRD
+911 LW
-923 INGANSV
+923 S
-930 VRGFAERNAINAPI
+930 
-944 QGSSADMIKI
+944 
-954 AMIGIHE
+954 
-961 ELERLK
+961 
-967 MQSKMIL
+967 
-974 QVHDEL
+974 
-980 VFDAHLDELD
+980 
-990 ALKAIVQDKMVNA
+990 
-1003 LPLSVPVVV
+1003 
-1012 EMNTGANWLEAH
+1012 W